1 LKKLRNPRIDALI
14 RGSIFKRI
22 VDVCKR
28 TSRCPYCEYANGI
41 VKKIGSGCFKI
52 VHERHRAKNADD
64 QADAFAVEMQE
75 LVRANPD
82 MGALAG
88 VKDIV
93 SSIPD
98 AFRKHIPI

>member
-1 LKKLRNPRIDALI
+1 MNCSKVYYNVQ
-14 RGSIFKRI
+14 GSTTQTVNK
-22 VDVCKR
+22 
-28 TSRCPYCEYANGI
+28 TG
-41 VKKIGSGCFKI
+41 
-52 VHERHRAKNADD
+52 ERSP
-64 QADAFAVEMQE
+64 VPLWEMQE